1 MDKVALVTGA
11 SRGIGAAIARAL
23 AEKGYKVC
31 INYIEQQ
38 EKAETLVKEL
48 KAQGHCAICHRAD
61 VADREAV
68 IEMVDHIEKELGYVN
83 LLVNNAGISQQ
94 QLFQHTSFEEFH
106 RMIDV
111 HLFGAYNCIQAV
123 LPNMLREHSGCIIN
137 SSSIWGSHG
146 SSCEVAYCAAK
157 HGLEGMSKALA
168 QELAPSSIRVNCVAP
183 GVIRTDMLES
193 LGEETKQML
202 NDEIPMGRPG
212 EAEEVAQAVLYLAE
226 AGYVTGQTIQIDGGF
241 IV

>member
-11 SRGIGAAIARAL
+11 SRGIGAAIAKAL
-23 AEKGYKVC
+23 AENGYAVC

-38 EKAETLVKEL
+38 EKAEALVNEL
-48 KAQGHCAICHRAD
+48 KDKGYEAICHRAD
-61 VADREAV
+61 VADPEAV
-68 IEMVDHIEKELGYVN
+68 KEMVNHIKEKLGYVN

-94 QLFQHTSFEEFH
+94 QLFQYTSYEQFK

-123 LPNMLREHSGCIIN
+123 LPQMLSEHSGCIIN
-137 SSSIWGSHG
+137 TSSIWGSHG

-168 QELAPSSIRVNCVAP
+168 QELAPSGIRVNCVAP
-183 GVIRTDMLES
+183 GVIKTDMFHC
-193 LGEETKQML
+193 LGEETKAML
-202 NDEIPMGRPG
+202 NEDIPMGRAG
-212 EAEEVAQAVLYLAE
+212 EPEEVAQAVLYLAK

>member
-23 AEKGYKVC
+23 AENGYAVC

-38 EKAETLVKEL
+38 AKAEALAEEL
-48 KAQGHCAICHRAD
+48 RAKGYTAICHRAD

-68 IEMVDHIEKELGYVN
+68 KEMVDHIEKEFGYVN

-94 QLFQHTSFEEFH
+94 QLFQHTSYEDFH
-106 RMIDV
+106 RMVDV

-137 SSSIWGSHG
+137 TSSIWGSHG

-157 HGLEGMSKALA
+157 HGLEGLSKALA
-168 QELAPSSIRVNCVAP
+168 QELAPSGIRVNCVAP
-183 GVIRTDMLES
+183 GVIKTDMYHC
-193 LGEETKQML
+193 LGEETQAML
-202 NDEIPMGRPG
+202 HEEIPMGRAG
-212 EAEEVAQAVLYLAE
+212 EPEEVAQAVVYLAK
-226 AGYVTGQTIQIDGGF
+226 ASYVTGQTIQIDGGF
-241 IV
+241 VI

>member
-11 SRGIGAAIARAL
+11 SRGIGAAIARSL
-23 AEKGYKVC
+23 AENGYAVC

-38 EKAETLVKEL
+38 AKAEALVEEL
-48 KAQGHCAICHRAD
+48 CAKGYKAISFKAD

-68 IEMVDHIEKELGYVN
+68 KEMVDHIEEKLGYVN

-94 QLFQHTSFEEFH
+94 QLFQYTSYEQFH
-106 RMIDV
+106 RMVDV

-123 LPNMLREHSGCIIN
+123 LPNMLKEHSGCIIN
-137 SSSIWGSHG
+137 TSSIWGSHG

-168 QELAPSSIRVNCVAP
+168 QELAPSGIRVNCVAP
-183 GVIRTDMLES
+183 GVIRTDMLQC
-193 LGEETKQML
+193 LGEETMAML
-202 NDEIPMGRPG
+202 NEEIPMGRPG
-212 EAEEVAQAVLYLAE
+212 EAEEIAQAVMYLVNAS
-226 AGYVTGQTIQIDGGF
+226 YVTGQTIQVDGGF

>member
-31 INYIEQQ
+31 VNYIEQQ
-38 EKAETLVKEL
+38 EKAETLAKEL
-48 KAQGHCAICHRAD
+48 QAQGHCAICHRAD

-68 IEMVDHIEKELGYVN
+68 KEMVDHIEKELGYVN

-94 QLFQHTSFEEFH
+94 QLFQHTSYEEFH

-137 SSSIWGSHG
+137 TSSIWGSHG

-157 HGLEGMSKALA
+157 HGLEGLSKALA
-168 QELAPSSIRVNCVAP
+168 QELAPSGIRVNCVAP

-226 AGYVTGQTIQIDGGF
+226 ASYVTGQTIRIDGGF
-241 IV
+241 VI

>member
-31 INYIEQQ
+31 VNCIEQQ

-48 KAQGHCAICHRAD
+48 QAQGHCAICHRAD

-68 IEMVDHIEKELGYVN
+68 KEMVDHIEKELGYVN
-83 LLVNNAGISQQ
+83 LLVNNAGISRQ
-94 QLFQHTSFEEFH
+94 QLFQHTSYEEFH

-137 SSSIWGSHG
+137 TSSIWGSHG

-157 HGLEGMSKALA
+157 HGLEGLSKALA
-168 QELAPSSIRVNCVAP
+168 QELAPSGIRVNCVAP

-193 LGEETKQML
+193 LGGETKQML

-226 AGYVTGQTIQIDGGF
+226 ASYVTGQTVQIDGGF

>member
-11 SRGIGAAIARAL
+11 SRGIGAAIARIL
-23 AEKGYKVC
+23 AENGYAVC

-38 EKAETLVKEL
+38 AKAEALAEEL
-48 KAQGHCAICHRAD
+48 RAKGYTAICYRAD

-68 IEMVDHIEKELGYVN
+68 KEMVYHIEKELGYVN

-94 QLFQHTSFEEFH
+94 QLFQYTSYEQFH
-106 RMIDV
+106 RMVDV

-123 LPNMLREHSGCIIN
+123 LPNMLKEHSGCIIN
-137 SSSIWGSHG
+137 TSSIWGSHG

-168 QELAPSSIRVNCVAP
+168 QELAPSDIRVNCVAP

-193 LGEETKQML
+193 LGEETKAML

-212 EAEEVAQAVLYLAE
+212 EAEEIAQAVMYLVNAS
-226 AGYVTGQTIQIDGGF
+226 YVTGQTIQVDGGF